1 MNMKSIFSKREGRSL
16 EFKSYLPKNAD
27 LAKTVVAFAN
37 DAGGEIFLGV
47 DDEGGVTG
55 LDENDLPKIEEEVSS
70 LIYDRCYPAILPEIT
85 FLSSGDKHV
94 IRIKVFSGSTPPY
107 YLKSEGKMK
116 GTYIRVGSTN
126 RLADKEIIQELERK
140 RRNISFDGETVLEKE
155 AKYLDLRAFK
165 KTFNDKTGE
174 DCTLQALRKLSL
186 VKKEQGK
193 DYPVNALV
201 LLSDDE
207 LRDELFPNAKIEC
220 ARFKGTGSD
229 EFIDRK
235 SITGGIAAQA
245 EEAYKFVLRNIN
257 NRGKVEG
264 VYTISR
270 WEYPVKA
277 IREIIRNAVVHR
289 QYSLTGMSIK
299 IAIYDDM
306 VEVTSPGLLPPSIDY
321 SAMESRQSDARNKI
335 LAPVFKKLGIID
347 QWGNGLKLVAEE
359 MKKYP
364 EIEFR
369 WQEVGLSF
377 QVQFVKK
384 GKPGLVSEYVGGY
397 GSTAERN
404 KVFAGGDGT
413 IYDGSIGESGRYEP
427 VIDNNKYIKERIIS
441 MISDNAYVTINEM
454 ADRLGLSKRNC
465 ERIIASLRRDGS
477 IRRIGPSRTGRWE
490 VKENN

>member
-1 MNMKSIFSKREGRSL
+1 
-16 EFKSYLPKNAD
+16 
-27 LAKTVVAFAN
+27 
-37 DAGGEIFLGV
+37 
-47 DDEGGVTG
+47 
-55 LDENDLPKIEEEVSS
+55 
-70 LIYDRCYPAILPEIT
+70 
-85 FLSSGDKHV
+85 
-94 IRIKVFSGSTPPY
+94 
-107 YLKSEGKMK
+107 MK

-174 DCTLQALRKLSL
+174 DCTLQSLRKLSL

-270 WEYPVKA
+270 LPGKLPCLA
-277 IREIIRNAVVHR
+277 I
-289 QYSLTGMSIK
+289 
-299 IAIYDDM
+299 
-306 VEVTSPGLLPPSIDY
+306 P
-321 SAMESRQSDARNKI
+321 
-335 LAPVFKKLGIID
+335 
-347 QWGNGLKLVAEE
+347 
-359 MKKYP
+359 
-364 EIEFR
+364 
-369 WQEVGLSF
+369 
-377 QVQFVKK
+377 
-384 GKPGLVSEYVGGY
+384 
-397 GSTAERN
+397 
-404 KVFAGGDGT
+404 
-413 IYDGSIGESGRYEP
+413 SGR
-427 VIDNNKYIKERIIS
+427 S
-441 MISDNAYVTINEM
+441 
-454 ADRLGLSKRNC
+454 
-465 ERIIASLRRDGS
+465 
-477 IRRIGPSRTGRWE
+477 GRQR
-490 VKENN
+490 